1 MEQPLYRKL
10 VNDIKHK
17 IQTQIYHPGD
27 KLPSEVVLM
36 ADYQVSKS
44 TLRKALKTLCDE
56 SYLKNVYRVGY
67 FISRPEKND
76 YLLHFDEAD
85 YDIRFNERKLLSQT
99 FVHVVESAAPWAFS
113 FEYLYFSSGIPAAFQ
128 QSRLFLRKKPRHV
141 PPESNNLRIMKIFGD
156 SIFLHNVE
164 KKLYV
169 EGRMAPA
176 FVTSHLHLPQNST
189 LICTCHAY
197 INRQGSL
204 IASSETWYRPTYFR
218 FSANAK

>member
-17 IQTQIYHPGD
+17 IQTQVYRPGD
-27 KLPSEVVLM
+27 KLPSEITLM

-76 YLLHFDEAD
+76 YLLHFDEVD

-99 FVHVVESAAPWAFS
+99 FVSMAESPAPWAFNC
-113 FEYLYFSSGIPAAFQ
+113 EYLYFSSGIPAAFQ
-128 QSRLFLRKKPRHV
+128 CSSFFLRKKPRHA
-141 PPESNNLRIMKIFGD
+141 PSESNNQRIVKLFAD
-156 SIFLHNVE
+156 SVFLHNVE
-164 KKLYV
+164 KKLYI
-169 EGRMAPA
+169 EGRRAPA
-176 FVTSHLHLPQNST
+176 FITSHLRLPQNSI
-189 LICTCHAY
+189 LICTRHAY
-197 INRQGSL
+197 TNRKGSL
-204 IASSETWYRPTYFR
+204 IASSETWYRSTYFN